1 MSRTEESYLR
11 KSGRSGNIVSV
22 ATLQKDVYIHINLEL
37 KWDSFKFEKDS
48 PWMQIIKLIPENL
61 TDKAETHYEIH

>member
-48 PWMQIIKLIPENL
+48 P
-61 TDKAETHYEIH
+61 